1 MKIWRTHWWMRE
13 RGADMYTLGK
23 LQWVLLEC
31 FWMTVNCV
39 SLKPIIGDR
48 QIFHFCPRKFSQ
60 SFLLGWYFFSL
71 GWIRRFL
78 FINIFFSNLLVNSYF
93 ASENGA
99 WCRDV
104 LHLGFGLSTG
114 DPLLQEKVAWWRAR
128 MGIRALVLCWSR
140 GRKLWAH
147 TPVLKKPEFPD
158 IS

>member
-1 MKIWRTHWWMRE
+1 MNARAWSRYVHTGEIAMSSPRMFL
-13 RGADMYTLGK
+13 DDSQL
-23 LQWVLLEC
+23 C
-31 FWMTVNCV
+31 FSEANNRWSSN
-39 SLKPIIGDR
+39 
-48 QIFHFCPRKFSQ
+48 F
-60 SFLLGWYFFSL
+60 SFLPKEVFTIISPRMVFFSL